1 MKQIRFFVVLLPA
14 TIVYCLMAN
23 KVLAQNQNTI
33 TVSPQLIQLD
43 LRRDLPEAEFS
54 YTNNTSQTIE
64 ISLSMQDVKELED
77 RGIPG
82 LLDQNE
88 SKNYKYGLSSW
99 ASFSNSNLVISPG
112 ETKKATVFIDKDRLS
127 IGGHYA
133 AVLAEIRQKDD
144 EKSLKVR
151 AILSSLLFVRTGSQ
165 LEVEEAKITDFNVL
179 QYYFAFPKSTTFRIN
194 NTGNV
199 DVTPYGVLKIY
210 DPFGREV
217 ARSVVNEDSLIT
229 LPESIRKY
237 TTPITSK
244 KAILPPG
251 IYKAALTLT
260 FGKSSSELVASASFF
275 SLGSLTVDRI
285 LIISIIGGGFS
296 FLLLKFRRRD
306 NTVK

>member
-1 MKQIRFFVVLLPA
+1 MKQIRFFVVFLLVA
-14 TIVYCLMAN
+14 IVSCLMTN
-23 KVLAQNQNTI
+23 KVFAQSSNNVS
-33 TVSPQLIQLD
+33 VSPQLVNLD
-43 LRRDLPEAEFS
+43 LSLDLPEAEYS

-82 LLDQNE
+82 LLDQNQ

-112 ETKKATVFIDKDRLS
+112 ETKKVTVFIDKERLS

-133 AVLAEIRQKDD
+133 AVLAEIRQRDD

-165 LEVEEAKITDFNVL
+165 LEIEEALITEFNL
-179 QYYFAFPKSTTFRIN
+179 SQDYLAFPKTSNFRIN

-199 DVTPYGVLKIY
+199 DIIPRGILKIY
-210 DPFGREV
+210 DPFGREI
-217 ARSVVNEDSLIT
+217 ARSIVNEGSLIT

-237 TTPITSK
+237 TIPVNLN

-251 IYKAALTLT
+251 VYKASLTLT
-260 FGKSSSELVASASFF
+260 YGKKTLELTTSTNFF

-285 LIISIIGGGFS
+285 FIISLLGGGLS
-296 FLLLKFRRRD
+296 LLLLKFRRS
-306 NTVK
+306 NNSVK